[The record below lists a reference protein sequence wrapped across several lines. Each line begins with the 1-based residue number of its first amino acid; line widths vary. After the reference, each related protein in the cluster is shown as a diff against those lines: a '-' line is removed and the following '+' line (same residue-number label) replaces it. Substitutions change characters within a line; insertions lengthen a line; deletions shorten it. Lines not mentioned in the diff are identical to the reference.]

1 MNFAHKL
8 TTTLL
13 TAFLLVGCNSLP
25 QVSISFE
32 DKESEEDTT
41 QLESTAPESSPQ
53 PVSEEPETVA
63 SEPSSIP
70 AQEDTQSTDNSAP
83 EIVATKPQ
91 PTATESS
98 PAVNK
103 IAKSS
108 GGNLIGLEDTPS
120 PNKEMIMDLK
130 NLGVFDN
137 LGKDFNLLE
146 PITRGEYMALL
157 YYANN
162 AIRSQENHLRLA
174 PAFDP
179 GFSDIDS
186 SHPNYKYV
194 QALANAGYS
203 VGYPDNTFK
212 PDQPITRE
220 ELIGTKVPL
229 DIGTKEDRDNNEG
242 EFSDYEQID
251 RKFKSD
257 INWDIYFVVGEKG
270 SNTARAFGS
279 IKSFKPQQPVWGYEA
294 VATLWQF
301 GTDFSGL
308 EPETAIDP
316 PE

>member
-32 DKESEEDTT
+32 DKESEEET
-41 QLESTAPESSPQ
+41 QLESTTPESSPQ
-53 PVSEEPETVA
+53 AVSEEPETVA

-70 AQEDTQSTDNSAP
+70 TQEDTQPTDNSP
-83 EIVATKPQ
+83 TEIAATKPQ

-130 NLGVFDN
+130 NRGVFDN

-146 PITRGEYMALL
+146 PITRAEYMAIL

-174 PAFDP
+174 PAYDP
-179 GFSDIDS
+179 GFTDIDS
-186 SHPNYKYV
+186 SHPSYK
-194 QALANAGYS
+194 
-203 VGYPDNTFK
+203 PK
-212 PDQPITRE
+212 
-220 ELIGTKVPL
+220 
-229 DIGTKEDRDNNEG
+229 
-242 EFSDYEQID
+242 QIH
-251 RKFKSD
+251 S
-257 INWDIYFVVGEKG
+257 
-270 SNTARAFGS
+270 STTS
-279 IKSFKPQQPVWGYEA
+279 S
-294 VATLWQF
+294 
-301 GTDFSGL
+301 
-308 EPETAIDP
+308 
-316 PE
+316 